1 MQKYMILDLRRELG
15 RIEET
20 KKKIQAQIKNLENNF
35 EMESMMVKI
44 RLENDLK
51 ILDEVEKI

>member
-1 MQKYMILDLRRELG
+1 MILDLRRELG